1 MNMMVNCQATQVDFL
16 ADYFHNIQNY
26 PVCSQVEP
34 GYLKKLL
41 PDSAPNQ
48 PEPIE
53 KILED
58 VKRDIFP
65 GLTHWQSPNF
75 FAYFPCISS
84 SAGIVGEMLTVGL
97 NVVGFSWIASPAAT
111 ELENIVMDWLGKLI
125 NLPNTYFFSGG
136 GGGVI
141 QRSNVGKIG
150 KENIGKLVVYSS
162 DQTHSSF
169 QKSIKIS
176 GIRPENFRTIRLLTI
191 QKDIK
196 GGLVPLFLC
205 ATIGTTLITT
215 VDPLHPL
222 CEIAKEYGI
231 WVVDYKNWQITLSW
245 RFRAL
250 KLWFVLRCHG
260 VVNLKKF
267 IRNHIKMA
275 KHFEG
280 LISMDERFEIVVPR
294 IFSMVCFRVSPL
306 TLQKR
311 FEFVDEVRV
320 NEFNEKLLESINSS
334 GIIHMTR
341 TVVAGIYMI
350 RFAIGALLTD

>member
-111 ELENIVMDWLGKLI
+111 ELENIVRLVKLCCA
-125 NLPNTYFFSGG
+125 LLLLTCCK
-136 GGGVI
+136 
-141 QRSNVGKIG
+141 RSNVGKIG

-176 GIRPENFRTIRLLTI
+176 GIRPENFRAIRLLTI

-250 KLWFVLRCHG
+250 KLWIVLRCHG

-350 RFAIGALLTD
+350 RFAIGAPLTD